1 MTTQQPLLALITGA
15 TSGIGKVTA
24 LELARQGFH
33 VVVLAR
39 NADKAAQTRLE
50 IQQVA
55 WPGRRVDVLLCDLSD
70 LSQVRR
76 AAEEFNQRYAQL
88 DVLVNNAGLVFG
100 TERETSANGHEM
112 TFATNHLGPFL
123 LTSLLFDKLQQSPAA
138 RIVNVASMAY
148 QFAKPD
154 FNDLDA
160 AHHYSPMRAYA
171 NSKLFNIMFTQEL
184 ARRLRQRGIHNVT
197 TNSLHPGVVASNFGS
212 NSTWFT
218 RAFYKVAA
226 PFMTSS
232 EDGAKTSIYLASDP
246 AVAQTSGGYF
256 VKQQPEA
263 VKSGYNTLENARRLW
278 QESERLAGQPFLSE
292 A

>member
-1 MTTQQPLLALITGA
+1 MSTAIQPIALVTGA

-24 LELARQGFH
+24 RELARQGYH
-33 VVVLAR
+33 VVLLAR
-39 NADKAAQTRLE
+39 NADKAAHTRQELQAAVGLSHR
-50 IQQVA
+50 I
-55 WPGRRVDVLLCDLSD
+55 DVLLCDLSD
-70 LSQVRR
+70 LSQVGR
-76 AAEEFNQRYAQL
+76 AAQEFNQRYARL

-100 TERETSANGHEM
+100 AERETSVNGHEM

-123 LTSLLFDKLQQSPAA
+123 LTSLLLEKLQQSTAA

-154 FNDLDA
+154 FTDLDA
-160 AHHYSPMRAYA
+160 TRHYSPMRAYA

-184 ARRLRQRGIHNVT
+184 ARQLRGRGILHIT

-232 EDGAKTSIYLASDP
+232 EDGAQTSIYLASAP
-246 AVAQTSGGYF
+246 EVAQTSGGYF
-256 VKQQPEA
+256 VKKRPEA
-263 VKSGYNTLENARRLW
+263 VKSVFTTLENAQRLW
-278 QESERLAGQPFLSE
+278 QESERMAGQPFF
-292 A
+292 AT

>member
-1 MTTQQPLLALITGA
+1 MTTQQPLLALVTGA

-24 LELARQGFH
+24 LELVRQGFH
-33 VVVLAR
+33 VVILAR
-39 NADKAAQTRLE
+39 NADKAAQTRQEL
-50 IQQVA
+50 QQLA

-70 LSQVRR
+70 LAQVRR

-100 TERETSANGHEM
+100 AERETSANGHEM
-112 TFATNHLGPFL
+112 TLATNHLGPFL

-160 AHHYSPMRAYA
+160 TRHYSPMRAYA

-184 ARRLRQRGIHNVT
+184 ARRLRHLGIHNVT

-232 EDGAKTSIYLASDP
+232 EDGAQTSIYLASAP
-246 AVAQTSGGYF
+246 EVADTSGGYF
-256 VKQQPEA
+256 VKKQPEA
-263 VKSGYNTLENARRLW
+263 VKSAFNSPENARVLW
-278 QESERLAGQPFLSE
+278 QKSEQMAGQPFLPE

>member
-1 MTTQQPLLALITGA
+1 MSTAIQPIALVTGA

-24 LELARQGFH
+24 RELARQGYH
-33 VVVLAR
+33 VVLLAR
-39 NADKAAQTRLE
+39 NADKAAHTRQEL
-50 IQQVA
+50 QAAV
-55 WPGRRVDVLLCDLSD
+55 GLGHRVDVLLCDLSD
-70 LSQVRR
+70 LSQVGR
-76 AAEEFNQRYAQL
+76 AAQEFNQRYARL

-100 TERETSANGHEM
+100 AERETSVNGHEM

-123 LTSLLFDKLQQSPAA
+123 LTSLLLEKLQQSPAA

-154 FNDLDA
+154 FTDLDA
-160 AHHYSPMRAYA
+160 TRRYSPMRAYA

-184 ARRLRQRGIHNVT
+184 ARQLRERGILRIT

-218 RAFYKVAA
+218 RAFYKMAA

-232 EDGAKTSIYLASDP
+232 EDGAQTSIYLASAP
-246 AVAQTSGGYF
+246 EVAQTSGGYF
-256 VKQQPEA
+256 VKKRPEA
-263 VKSGYNTLENARRLW
+263 VKSAFTTSENAQRLW
-278 QESERLAGQPFLSE
+278 QESERMAGQPFF
-292 A
+292 AA